1 MVDCK
6 ARSLMF
12 NLQSTIIKQE
22 IPHPKSEGN
31 LRSPRSEFRVPRP
44 KACNIDPYMK
54 LASETVIRP
63 ARRIR
68 GSVQLPGDKSISHRY
83 AMLAG
88 IAEGP
93 SRLENYSTGADCAS
107 TLGCMRSLGVT
118 WQRKADQN
126 VIEIQGKGLALSEP
140 TTPLDCG
147 NSGSTM
153 RMLSGIVAGQSFT
166 SEMIGDESLSRR
178 PMERVIK
185 PLSAMGARIESQHG
199 KPPLRITGGGL
210 KPIDYKMPVASA
222 QVKSCLLF
230 AGLFADGE
238 TRVEESIRTRDHS
251 EVALRAFGVQLERK
265 SVGSGGEV
273 RIRGGQHLRGIEARI
288 PGDLSSAAFFLCAA
302 ALFPDSELTVSNLLM
317 NPTRARLLDILMQ
330 MGLRISVTQL
340 EEINGELV
348 GSLQVSGGRLKGAT
362 IAGAD
367 SATLIDEIPVLAA
380 IAPFTEQGI
389 EVRDAKE
396 LRVKESD
403 RIASVATNLRLMGA
417 QVDERE
423 DGLKIPG
430 GQHLHGAEL
439 ESFGDHRIAMAFAI
453 AALRAEGET
462 QISGAETAAIS
473 YPAFFETLEALANR

>member
-1 MVDCK
+1 MTK
-6 ARSLMF
+6 AL
-12 NLQSTIIKQE
+12 
-22 IPHPKSEGN
+22 SEAVV
-31 LRSPRSEFRVPRP
+31 RQAR
-44 KACNIDPYMK
+44 
-54 LASETVIRP
+54 TVL
-63 ARRIR
+63 

-88 IAEGP
+88 IADGP

-107 TLGCMRSLGVT
+107 TLGCMRAMGVS
-118 WQRKADQN
+118 WERKSDGQN
-126 VIEIQGKGLALSEP
+126 VIEVQGRGLTLAAP
-140 TTPLDCG
+140 KTALDCG

-185 PLSAMGARIESQHG
+185 PLSEMGATIKSQQQG
-199 KPPLRITGGGL
+199 KPPLRITGGSL
-210 KPIDYKMPVASA
+210 KAIDYKMPVASA

-238 TRVEESIRTRDHS
+238 TRVEESVRTRDHG
-251 EVALRAFGVQLERK
+251 EVALRAFGVQLQRK
-265 SVGSGGEV
+265 HMGAGSEV
-273 RIRGGQHLRGIEARI
+273 RIRGGQRLRGIEARV

-302 ALFPDSELTVSNLLM
+302 ALFPDSQLTVLNLLM

-340 EEINGELV
+340 EEINGEMV
-348 GSLQVSGGRLKGAT
+348 GSLQVEGGQLKGAT

-367 SATLIDEIPVLAA
+367 SAALIDEIPVLAA

-396 LRVKESD
+396 LRIKESD
-403 RIASVATNLRLMGA
+403 RISAVATNLRKMGA
-417 QVDERE
+417 QVEERE

-430 GQHLHGAEL
+430 RQSLNGVDLD
-439 ESFGDHRIAMAFAI
+439 SFGDHRIAMAFAV
-453 AALRAEGET
+453 AALKAEGET
-462 QISGAETAAIS
+462 AIQGADAAAIS
-473 YPAFFETLEALANR
+473 YPEFFNKLEELSAR